1 MVPAI
6 FLESYV
12 PGQLETEI
20 ASFVTYYNHQRYHE
34 SLDNLTPAAG
44 YFGRAKE
51 VLTRRGQ
58 IKKQTMQQLLY
69 NLHRLGNPT
78 LANCPLCPKCSD
90 DVQS

>member
-51 VLTRRGQ
+51 VLT
-58 IKKQTMQQLLY
+58 
-69 NLHRLGNPT
+69 
-78 LANCPLCPKCSD
+78 
-90 DVQS
+90 